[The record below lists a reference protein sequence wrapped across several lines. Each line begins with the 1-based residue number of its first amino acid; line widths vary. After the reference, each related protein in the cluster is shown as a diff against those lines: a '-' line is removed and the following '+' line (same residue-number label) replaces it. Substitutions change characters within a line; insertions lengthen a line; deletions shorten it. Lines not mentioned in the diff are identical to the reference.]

1 MRLIEHLPENY
12 RASRE
17 TVTFQAALQPEVDAI
32 WRARDELLAQLNPNT
47 ADWGLD
53 CWEDALGLT
62 ADAGRTLE
70 QRRAQVV
77 AKLQIRTPVTV
88 ECVRSVCEK
97 ILGFAVD
104 VIEHIPDYVLEID
117 LVGGLG
123 LPPNIDDLIRGLEE
137 LLPAHLAWKFT
148 LHYRAHRALRP
159 YTHGGLA
166 AYTHQ
171 TIKGGDMTNGAH

>member
-17 TVTFQAALQPEVDAI
+17 ATAFQEAIQPEADAI
-32 WRARDELLAQLNPNT
+32 WRARDDLLAQLDPST
-47 ADWGLD
+47 ADWGLAY
-53 CWEDALGLT
+53 WEDALGLA

-70 QRRAQVV
+70 QRRARVV
-77 AKLQIRTPVTV
+77 ARLQIRPPVTV
-88 ECVRSVCEK
+88 EWVRSVCEG

-104 VIEHIPDYVLEID
+104 VIEHIPDYILEID

-123 LPPNIDDLIRGLEE
+123 LTSNIDDLIRELAE
-137 LLPAHLAWKFT
+137 LLPAHLDWVFT
-148 LHYRAHRALRP
+148 IHYRAHRALRP
-159 YTHGGLA
+159 YTHGELA

-171 TIKGGDMTNGAH
+171 IIKGGDMTNGAH